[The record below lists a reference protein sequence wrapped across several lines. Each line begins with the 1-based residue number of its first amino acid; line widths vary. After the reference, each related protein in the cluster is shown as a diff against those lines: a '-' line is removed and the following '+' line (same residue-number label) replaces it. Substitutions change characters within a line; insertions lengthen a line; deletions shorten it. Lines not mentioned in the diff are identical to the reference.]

1 MTMYGQ
7 DHDVRWDGPR
17 LIDVCSLSNG
27 YPETVT
33 CYAKDMSWTE
43 SVMEGLCNPAPSFEG
58 NGELIAHAP
67 QEDLSGYPAGYPSE
81 FSSTADHHHGESS
94 AALDWPGSSEWHS
107 SSGIETGELSHEDF
121 NHGFMP
127 EMEDEPALYDEMGKR
142 LNQMVPVPHVPKING
157 EIPSADEVSSDHERL
172 LNRLQLYD
180 LVELKILGDG
190 NCQSVLIPFL
200 SAVPFAVRSNI
211 PDTRASQLC
220 ERPNSQSGLL
230 VILLKL
236 QPDLYANYVPMAY
249 DDYLKKMSNNGEW
262 GDHVTLQAAAD
273 CYGVRIIVVT
283 SYKDTCYIEILPQ
296 FEKSNRIILLSFWA
310 EVHYNSI
317 YPSGESPVDGGKKKK
332 KKSWWK

>member
-190 NCQSVLIPFL
+190 NCQFRSL
-200 SAVPFAVRSNI
+200 SDQIYRTPEHHNFVRDQIVN
-211 PDTRASQLC
+211 Q
-220 ERPNSQSGLL
+220 
-230 VILLKL
+230 LKL

>member
-1 MTMYGQ
+1 
-7 DHDVRWDGPR
+7 
-17 LIDVCSLSNG
+17 
-27 YPETVT
+27 
-33 CYAKDMSWTE
+33 MSWTE

-58 NGELIAHAP
+58 NGELIVHAP
-67 QEDLSGYPAGYPSE
+67 QEDFSSFPAGYPSE

-94 AALDWPGSSEWHS
+94 SALDWPGSSEWHS
-107 SSGIETGELSHEDF
+107 SSGIQTGELSHEDV

-190 NCQSVLIPFL
+190 NCQFRSL
-200 SAVPFAVRSNI
+200 SDQIYRTPEHHNFVRDQIAN
-211 PDTRASQLC
+211 QLKS
-220 ERPNSQSGLL
+220 R
-230 VILLKL
+230 
-236 QPDLYANYVPMAY
+236 PDLYANYVPMAY
-249 DDYLKKMSNNGEW
+249 GDYLKKMSKNGEW

-273 CYGVRIIVVT
+273 CYGFRIIVVT

-317 YPSGESPVDGGKKKK
+317 YPSGESPLEGGKKK
-332 KKSWWK
+332 KKSWWS